1 MHNQSSKLMC
11 VYVLCV
17 MAPGIF
23 VGFLEEFLA
32 TAKVFASFGAGTKL
46 QLIW

>member
-11 VYVLCV
+11 MYILRVIHL
-17 MAPGIF
+17 